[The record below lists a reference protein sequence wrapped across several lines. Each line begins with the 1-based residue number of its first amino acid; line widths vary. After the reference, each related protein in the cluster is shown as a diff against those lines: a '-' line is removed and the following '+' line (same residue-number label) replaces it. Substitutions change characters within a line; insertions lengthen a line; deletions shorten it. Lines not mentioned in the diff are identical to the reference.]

1 MTREEKQQAMAADRW
16 LRQYLDAEHIV
27 RTCKRQRM
35 RLVHLAHSLPS
46 PALDASPVIS
56 GRVSD
61 VVGEAA
67 TALAEA
73 DRELA
78 GRIREC
84 MLTRRKIQAAIRCVP
99 EARDQT
105 LLELRYIEG
114 MSYPQIAGEL
124 DYYGANNVH
133 RHLWK
138 VLSKFTILE

>member
-1 MTREEKQQAMAADRW
+1 VTREEKQHARAADRW
-16 LRQYLDAEHIV
+16 LRQYLEAENV
-27 RTCKRQRM
+27 WRSCKRQRL
-35 RLVHLAHSLPS
+35 RLIHMAHSLPS

-56 GRVSD
+56 GQMSD

-84 MLTRRKIQAAIRCVP
+84 VLIRRKIQAAIRCVP
-99 EARDQT
+99 EARDRT

-114 MSYPQIAGEL
+114 MGLPRIAEEL
-124 DYYGANNVH
+124 GYYGANNVH
-133 RHLWK
+133 RHLWR
-138 VLSKFTILE
+138 VLARFPTLE